1 MNSPHLPC
9 TSLPSPQAKIRK
21 NRRDRQIV
29 WVRRSNNEVQIPSS
43 PLLGNVLPWLQTLHF
58 VFITPGWLWISDM
71 HIGKLSI
78 FSSVAQSCLT
88 FCNLVDYNT
97 PGFPVHHQLLELAQ
111 MHVCQVGDAI
121 QPSHPLSSPS
131 ATFNLQASGS
141 FLVSQFFTSGGQ
153 SLRVSALA
161 SVIPMNIQDWFPLG
175 WIGCIS
181 LRSKGLLRVFQHHS
195 SKATILLCLAFFIVQ
210 LSHPYMTTGKT
221 IASTRRIFV
230 VKVISLL
237 FNMLSRFVI
246 AFLPRSKHLLFSWL
260 H

>member
-21 NRRDRQIV
+21 NRRERQIV

-97 PGFPVHHQLLELAQ
+97 PGFPVHHQVPKFTQA
-111 MHVCQVGDAI
+111 HVHWVGGAI
-121 QPSHPLSSPS
+121 QPFHPLSSPS
-131 ATFNLQASGS
+131 RPAFSLSQHQGLFKWVSSSHQVAKVLEFQLWHQS
-141 FLVSQFFTSGGQ
+141 FQ
-153 SLRVSALA
+153 
-161 SVIPMNIQDWFPLG
+161 
-175 WIGCIS
+175 WIF
-181 LRSKGLLRVFQHHS
+181 RTDLL
-195 SKATILLCLAFFIVQ
+195 
-210 LSHPYMTTGKT
+210 
-221 IASTRRIFV
+221 
-230 VKVISLL
+230 
-237 FNMLSRFVI
+237 
-246 AFLPRSKHLLFSWL
+246 
-260 H
+260 